1 MGSLINIEVVYALPE
16 EQILFGLSI
25 DDKHSVIDAIHLS
38 GIMKQYPEINLD
50 TCAIGI
56 YGKRLTNISQ
66 YILQAGDRIE
76 IYRSLLVDPK
86 EARRK
91 RAEKIANKKA

>member
-1 MGSLINIEVVYALPE
+1 MASIINIEVVYALPN
-16 EQILFGLSI
+16 EQSLLGLSI
-25 DDKHSVIDAIHLS
+25 NDNISVVEAISLS
-38 GIMKQYPEINLD
+38 GVLKRHPEINLGYY
-50 TCAIGI
+50 AIGI
-56 YGKRLTNISQ
+56 YGKRLMDINE

-76 IYRSLLVDPK
+76 IYRPLQVDPK